1 MTHPDPAFTFLTVED
16 VLSLHEDAINNW
28 GGTHGIRDRGLLES
42 AVGAATNVAL
52 YDEAANIY
60 DVAAAYAYHVA
71 QNQPF
76 LDGNKRAGAAAAAAF
91 LFVNGI
97 DLLDQEESGESVLAK
112 AMIDVAE
119 RRWSEPRR
127 ALSDVLRRLSAA
139 R

>member
-1 MTHPDPAFTFLTVED
+1 VTDAGPAFAFLTVQD
-16 VLSLHEDAINNW
+16 VLSLHEDAINTW

-52 YDEAANIY
+52 YDQAADIY
-60 DVAAAYAYHVA
+60 DIAAAYAYHLA

-76 LDGNKRAGAAAAAAF
+76 LDGNKRAGLAAAAAF

-97 DLLDQEESGESVLAK
+97 DLLDRDVDVESVLAK

-119 RRWSEPRR
+119 KRWPEPRR
-127 ALSDVLRRLSAA
+127 ALADVLRRLSRA

>member
-1 MTHPDPAFTFLTVED
+1 VTDAGPAFAFLTVED
-16 VLSLHEDAINNW
+16 VLSLHEDAINTW

-52 YDEAANIY
+52 YDQAADIY
-60 DVAAAYAYHVA
+60 DVAAAYAYHLA

-76 LDGNKRAGAAAAAAF
+76 LDGNKRAGLAAAAAF
-91 LFVNGI
+91 LFMNGI
-97 DLLDQEESGESVLAK
+97 DLLDRDDDVESVLAK

-119 RRWSEPRR
+119 KRWPEPRR
-127 ALSDVLRRLSAA
+127 ALADVLRRLSRA